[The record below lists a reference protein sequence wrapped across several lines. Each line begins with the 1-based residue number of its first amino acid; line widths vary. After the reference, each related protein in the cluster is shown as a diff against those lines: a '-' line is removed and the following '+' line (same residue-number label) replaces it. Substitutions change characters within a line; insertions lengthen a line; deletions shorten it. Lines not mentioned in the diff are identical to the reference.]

1 MKWPGRS
8 PLAESAYLIIGQ
20 SGRALAQSAHQSRAA
35 VHVVDLFADR
45 DTHDWARSVTRVP
58 PGSWG
63 FDREAL
69 CAAIERVGAGDR
81 IAGVVAGSGF
91 EQDPTLLDVLP
102 AGTELLGNAAEIVRS
117 VKDPVSF
124 FGALSRL
131 GIPYPE
137 TRSSPAG
144 DSRGWLRKRIG
155 GSGGMHVLP
164 LGADGQCPPGH
175 FLQRAVAGRAHSVIF
190 AANGRR
196 AAIVGYNAI
205 WQEPGRFTYRGAI
218 ADRSLPARV
227 RTDLAEGILE
237 LTAAFGLRGLCGAD
251 FIVDDDE
258 RWVLLEINPRPT
270 ASFELHE
277 RDGGLFTVHVDA
289 CRGRLPVRIS
299 AQEKKIAAVRV
310 LYAPHALR
318 IPRPWRGWSRD
329 WPAPGTRVR
338 AGEPICTVHAAG
350 YEPGPVTRLL
360 DTRCQRLLAVLTAG

>member
-1 MKWPGRS
+1 M
-8 PLAESAYLIIGQ
+8 
-20 SGRALAQSAHQSRAA
+20 
-35 VHVVDLFADR
+35 HVVDLFADC
-45 DTHDWARSVTRVP
+45 DTHACARSVARVR
-58 PGSWG
+58 PGPQG

-69 CAAIERVGAGDR
+69 CAAIERVGARDR

-91 EQDPTLLDVLP
+91 EQDPTLLDALP
-102 AGTELLGNAAEIVRS
+102 AGAELLGNAAEIVRS
-117 VKDPVSF
+117 VKEPASF

-155 GSGGMHVLP
+155 GSGGMHVQP
-164 LGADGQCPPGH
+164 LQANSQCPPGH
-175 FLQRAVAGRAHSVIF
+175 FLQRAVAGRAHSVVF

-218 ADRSLPARV
+218 ADRSLAAHV
-227 RTDLAEGILE
+227 RTDLAEVIPE

-251 FIVDDDE
+251 FIVDNDE
-258 RWVLLEINPRPT
+258 RWTLLEINPRPT

-318 IPRPWRGWSRD
+318 IPRPWHRWSRD
-329 WPAPGTRVR
+329 RPAPGTQVR
-338 AGEPICTVHAAG
+338 AGEPICTMHAAG
-350 YEPGPVTRLL
+350 CEAGAVTRLL
-360 DTRCQRLLAVLTAG
+360 DIRCQELMAMLTAG

>member
-1 MKWPGRS
+1 M
-8 PLAESAYLIIGQ
+8 
-20 SGRALAQSAHQSRAA
+20 
-35 VHVVDLFADR
+35 HVVDLFADR
-45 DTHDWARSVTRVP
+45 DTHACARSAARVR
-58 PGSWG
+58 PGPQG

-69 CAAIERVGAGDR
+69 CAAIERVGARDR

-91 EQDPTLLDVLP
+91 EQDPTLLDALP
-102 AGTELLGNAAEIVRS
+102 AGAELLGNAAEIVRT
-117 VKDPVSF
+117 VKEPAIF

-164 LGADGQCPPGH
+164 LGADGQCPPGY
-175 FLQRAVAGRAHSVIF
+175 FLQRAVAGRVHSVVF

-227 RTDLAEGILE
+227 RTDLAEVVPE

-258 RWVLLEINPRPT
+258 RWTLLEINPRPT

-289 CRGRLPVRIS
+289 CRGRLPVRIGATKTRS
-299 AQEKKIAAVRV
+299 PRCGFSTRRMRCGSHGHGPAGAVIGRQ
-310 LYAPHALR
+310 
-318 IPRPWRGWSRD
+318 
-329 WPAPGTRVR
+329 RVR
-338 AGEPICTVHAAG
+338 GCARASRSARCTQRGVSRALSLASWI
-350 YEPGPVTRLL
+350 PVVKSCW
-360 DTRCQRLLAVLTAG
+360 RCLQRARNGAMA

>member
-1 MKWPGRS
+1 M
-8 PLAESAYLIIGQ
+8 
-20 SGRALAQSAHQSRAA
+20 
-35 VHVVDLFADR
+35 HVVDLFADR
-45 DTHDWARSVTRVP
+45 DTHACARSAARVR
-58 PGSWG
+58 PGPQG

-69 CAAIERVGAGDR
+69 CAAIERVGARDR
-81 IAGVVAGSGF
+81 IAGVIAGSGF
-91 EQDPTLLDVLP
+91 EQDPTLLDALP
-102 AGTELLGNAAEIVRS
+102 AGAELLGNAAEIVRS
-117 VKDPVSF
+117 VKEPASF

-137 TRSSPAG
+137 TRSGSVG

-164 LGADGQCPPGH
+164 LGVDGQCPPGY
-175 FLQRAVAGRAHSVIF
+175 FLQRAIAGRAHSVVF

-205 WQEPGRFTYRGAI
+205 WQEPGTFTYRGAI
-218 ADRSLPARV
+218 ADRSLPAHV
-227 RTDLAEGILE
+227 RKDLAEVVPE

-251 FIVDDDE
+251 FIVNDDE
-258 RWVLLEINPRPT
+258 RWTLLEINPRPT

-289 CRGRLPVRIS
+289 CRGRLPARIG
-299 AQEKKIAAVRV
+299 AQENKIAAVRV

-318 IPRPWRGWSRD
+318 IPRPWPRWSRD

-338 AGEPICTVHAAG
+338 AVEPICTVHAAG
-350 YEPGPVTRLL
+350 CEPGVVTRLL
-360 DTRCQRLLAVLTAG
+360 DTRCQRLLALLTAS

>member
-1 MKWPGRS
+1 M
-8 PLAESAYLIIGQ
+8 
-20 SGRALAQSAHQSRAA
+20 
-35 VHVVDLFADR
+35 HVVDLFADC
-45 DTHDWARSVTRVP
+45 DTHACARSAARIC
-58 PGSWG
+58 PGPQG
-63 FDREAL
+63 FDRESL
-69 CAAIERVGAGDR
+69 CAAIERVGASDR

-91 EQDPTLLDVLP
+91 EQDPTLLDALP
-102 AGTELLGNAAEIVRS
+102 AGAELLGNAAEIVRS
-117 VKDPVSF
+117 VKEPAIF

-164 LGADGQCPPGH
+164 LEADGQCPPGY
-175 FLQRAVAGRAHSVIF
+175 FLQRAVAGRVHSVVF

-196 AAIVGYNAI
+196 AEIVGYNAI

-227 RTDLAEGILE
+227 RTDLAEVIPE
-237 LTAAFGLRGLCGAD
+237 LSAAFGLRGLCGAD

-258 RWVLLEINPRPT
+258 RWTLLEINPRPT

-277 RDGGLFTVHVDA
+277 RDGGLFTVHVGA
-289 CRGRLPVRIS
+289 CRGRLPVRTS
-299 AQEKKIAAVRV
+299 AQEIAAVRV

-318 IPRPWRGWSRD
+318 TPQPWPRWSRD
-329 WPAPGTRVR
+329 RPAPGTRVR

-350 YEPGPVTRLL
+350 CEPGAVTRLL
-360 DTRCQRLLAVLTAG
+360 DTRCQKLLAVLTAG